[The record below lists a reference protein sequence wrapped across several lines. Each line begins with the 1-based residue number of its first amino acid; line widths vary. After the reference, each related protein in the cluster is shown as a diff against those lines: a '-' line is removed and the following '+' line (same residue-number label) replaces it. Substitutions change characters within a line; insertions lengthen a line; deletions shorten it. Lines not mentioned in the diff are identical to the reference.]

1 MGKKSLL
8 QRLKGGEKELY
19 KSVYS
24 LVSLSEVTEGALEV
38 WRGLPEVIR
47 QDPSLASFRQEHE
60 RLTGGTQEDRDPLP
74 NEDADENFSQ
84 DELQTNGN
92 KTNKQELITINVI
105 NDLGESVETDIKVK
119 HNGLNE
125 AEENDLIAGHK
136 EPNKWYHRIKI
147 GALLAVWIFFTI
159 LLMSNSEKVLQYR
172 QMSVPVNATR
182 SYILPETPVSSR
194 IGIYLKGAFNVDLN
208 RNATNYL
215 HVYVQLLTLSTQSNT
230 TQIPANDITYTEN
243 LTSIYTIPVVEAE
256 QIDHVPET
264 KRQIVFNVGDAA
276 FAKVH
281 NEKAVLRVQMATDL
295 EDNLPLLFAYD
306 PSPIDKDAGVIYAAI
321 VLLGLYVMIIWE
333 VVHRTFAALIA
344 STLALG
350 ILAAMNEKPTMGEL
364 MGWIDVETL
373 LLLFGMMILVAI
385 LSETGIFDFLA
396 VYAYK
401 ITGGQVWP
409 LINCL
414 CIFTAVLSS
423 FLDNVTTV
431 LLMTPVSIRLCEV
444 MGLNPVPILMA
455 MIIYSNVGGALTPV
469 GDPPN
474 VIIASN
480 SHITKAGVNFLT
492 FTLHMSIGIC
502 MVMVQTYFQIK
513 YKFRNMNDLRFTEP
527 SNIQELRHEITVW
540 QRAAASLSSYS
551 KDEDLVRETL
561 LKKVN
566 RLSRQLKKRIASGT
580 VPTESYKATLD
591 ELQAKYPIRN
601 KKLLVQSAVT
611 LVFVIT
617 FFFLHSVPS
626 IQRLS
631 LGWTALL
638 GAILLLILADREDM
652 EAVLARVEW
661 STLLFFAALFILM
674 ESLAVL
680 GLIEWIGRQTESVIL
695 ACSEESRLAVAI
707 LIILWVSAIASAFVD
722 NIPLTTMMVKIAIS
736 LSENKALGLPLQP
749 LVWALAFGACLG
761 GNGTLIGASANVVCA
776 GVAEQHGY
784 RFTFV
789 EYFKVGFPIM
799 IVSIVVATVY
809 LMMAHVLFTWH

>member
-1 MGKKSLL
+1 MDQPKKSSTDRTDAIETFSHESLL
-8 QRLKGGEKELY
+8 G
-19 KSVYS
+19 
-24 LVSLSEVTEGALEV
+24 SEVTEGALEV
-38 WRGLPEVIR
+38 WRGLPEIIR

-60 RLTGGTQEDRDPLP
+60 RLHGDQDPLP
-74 NEDADENFSQ
+74 SEDADENFSQ
-84 DELQTNGN
+84 DEHQTTQNA
-92 KTNKQELITINVI
+92 TNNRELISINVI
-105 NDLGESVETDIKVK
+105 NDLGETKPVETDIKVAQ
-119 HNGLNE
+119 NGLNE
-125 AEENDLIAGHK
+125 AEENDHIAGHK

-147 GALLAVWIFFTI
+147 GALLAVWLTFTI
-159 LLMSNSEKVLQYR
+159 LLMSNGEKVLQYR
-172 QMSVPVNATR
+172 QMSVPVNGTKN
-182 SYILPETPVSSR
+182 YILPETPLSSR
-194 IGIYLKGAFNVDLN
+194 IGIYLKGAFHVDHD
-208 RNATNYL
+208 RNATNFL
-215 HVYVQLLTLSTQSNT
+215 HVYVQLLTLNTQTNAT
-230 TQIPANDITYTEN
+230 EIPANQITYAEN
-243 LTSIYTIPVVEAE
+243 LTSIHTIPIVSVD
-256 QIDHVPET
+256 QLDQVPET

-281 NEKAVLRVQMATDL
+281 NEKAVLRVQMSTDL
-295 EDNLPLLFAYD
+295 EDNLPLVVAYD

-333 VVHRTFAALIA
+333 IVHRTFAAMVA
-344 STLALG
+344 STLSLA
-350 ILAAMNEKPTMGEL
+350 ILAAMNEKPSMGEL

-480 SHITKAGVNFLT
+480 AHIVKGGVNFLT
-492 FTLHMSIGIC
+492 FTVHMSIGIA
-502 MVMVQTYFQIK
+502 MVMVQTFFHIK

-527 SNIQELRHEITVW
+527 SNIQELRHEISVW

-566 RLSRQLKKRIASGT
+566 RLTRQLKKRIASGS
-580 VPTESYKATLD
+580 VPAESYKATLD

-601 KKLLVQSAVT
+601 KTLLVKSAVT

-680 GLIEWIGRQTESVIL
+680 GLIEWIGRQTEGIIL

-799 IVSIVVATVY
+799 IGSILVATVY
-809 LMMAHVLFTWH
+809 LMISHVLFAWH